1 MNNFGCT
8 PNKSLTLK
16 FPDLSIF
23 KNKYLILSFIRG
35 YFDGDGCVSIY
46 NRNGKSRL
54 STSLLGTSEM
64 LTFIQNLF
72 FKENKLTRNNK
83 NNDVTHVYALS
94 GQKAYTFLSII
105 YNNATIYLDRKY
117 QKFKN

>member
-1 MNNFGCT
+1 
-8 PNKSLTLK
+8 
-16 FPDLSIF
+16 
-23 KNKYLILSFIRG
+23 
-35 YFDGDGCVSIY
+35 
-46 NRNGKSRL
+46 
-54 STSLLGTSEM
+54 M

-105 YNNATIYLDRKY
+105 YNNATIHLDRKY
-117 QKFKN
+117 QKFKNWKNCRPKVKALGLLEGKIGEIWDDNPELIADLNDLQQCNA